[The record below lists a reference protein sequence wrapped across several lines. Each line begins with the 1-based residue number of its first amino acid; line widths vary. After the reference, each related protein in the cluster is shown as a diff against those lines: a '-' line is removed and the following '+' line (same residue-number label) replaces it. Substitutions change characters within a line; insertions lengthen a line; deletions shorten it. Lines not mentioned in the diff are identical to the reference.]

1 MNNEDRSNKYEDTM
15 GIYIYIYM
23 HLKYIIIY
31 IYIHNMDYVQVKY
44 GIKGTYT
51 GI

>member
-1 MNNEDRSNKYEDTM
+1 MKNEDRSNKYEDTM
-15 GIYIYIYM
+15 GIYIYAFNIY
-23 HLKYIIIY
+23 YNTYIY
-31 IYIHNMDYVQVKY
+31 IYNMDYVQVKY